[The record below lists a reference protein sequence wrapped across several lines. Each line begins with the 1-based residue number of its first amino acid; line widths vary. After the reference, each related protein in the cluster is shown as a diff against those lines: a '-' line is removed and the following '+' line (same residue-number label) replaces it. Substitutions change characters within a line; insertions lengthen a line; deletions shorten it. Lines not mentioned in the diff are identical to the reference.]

1 MTSVRIPADVDRE
14 DRLLS
19 GLTGRQLLVLA
30 AGVAVVAVAV
40 DTLRGLVPG
49 PVLVAVVGPPVVL
62 CLTMAFGRLDGLS
75 GDRLAWLGIRR
86 LTRPSHLVPAPEGLT
101 RNPIGRRTR
110 LGVLELPLEGLVDD
124 GVVDL
129 GAAGSALVCRSSSLN
144 FGLRTPEEQQ
154 ALVATMASW
163 LNSLSAPV
171 QVLVRAERVDVGHL
185 VEELELEAPSLR
197 HPALEAAARD
207 HAAFLAGLAARHDV
221 LRREVLL
228 VFRDHARPDSAVA
241 AALHRRA
248 DDAASALGAAGVAV
262 TPLDRAAAA
271 SALARA
277 ADPDTPV
284 SESVLDWPDDQVVR
298 GAVA

>member
-30 AGVAVVAVAV
+30 AGVAVAAVAL

-49 PVLVAVVGPPVVL
+49 PGLVAVVGPPVVL
-62 CLTMAFGRLDGLS
+62 CLAMAFGRLDGLS

-86 LTRPSHLVPAPEGLT
+86 LIRPSQLVPAPEGLT
-101 RNPIGRRTR
+101 RNPIRRRRR
-110 LGVLELPLEGLVDD
+110 LGVLELPVEGLVDD
-124 GVVDL
+124 VVDL

-171 QVLVRAERVDVGHL
+171 QVLVRAERVDVEHL
-185 VEELELEAPSLR
+185 VQEIEREAPSLR

-228 VFRDHARPDSAVA
+228 VFRDHGRPDAAVA

-277 ADPDTPV
+277 ADPDAPV
-284 SESVLDWPDDQVVR
+284 SESVLDWPDDEVVR